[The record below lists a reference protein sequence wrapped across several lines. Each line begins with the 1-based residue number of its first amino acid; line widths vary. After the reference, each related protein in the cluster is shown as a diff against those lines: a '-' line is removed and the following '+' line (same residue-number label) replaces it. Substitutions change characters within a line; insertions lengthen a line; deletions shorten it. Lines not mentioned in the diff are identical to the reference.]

1 VAEVNRS
8 RISKLLS
15 LMLRHRPDEFGLEI
29 DAYGYAPLDQV
40 VQGVRERYDEVTEA
54 DVVALVEDP
63 EQRRFELNE
72 FGIRALY
79 AHSFFVEMD
88 GEPMDPPPARL
99 YMGATKGVA
108 RRFADEG
115 ISPGDRYYVHLSLTR
130 AAAESRSHQRDTP
143 CVVEILAD
151 KAQADGC
158 SFFARGE
165 VVLTE
170 EIPAACVGEI
180 YGIEESR
187 DAGVADGRD
196 SSSSARVSAVEDA
209 PAVEP
214 ERPALSFG
222 RKPRFSTR

>member
-1 VAEVNRS
+1 MINRS

-88 GEPMDPPPARL
+88 GEPMDPPPDRF
-99 YMGATKGVA
+99 YMGTTKGAA

-170 EIPAACVGEI
+170 EIPAECVGEI
-180 YGIEESR
+180 YGIE
-187 DAGVADGRD
+187 DGRD
-196 SSSSARVSAVEDA
+196 SGVEGGGDSSEPTARVSALAEA
-209 PAVEP
+209 PTKKP
-214 ERPALSFG
+214 ERPAPSFG

>member
-1 VAEVNRS
+1 MVNRS

-40 VQGVRERYDEVTEA
+40 VQGVRERYDEVTEEA
-54 DVVALVEDP
+54 VVALVNDP
-63 EQRRFELNE
+63 EQRRFESNE

-79 AHSFFVEMD
+79 AHSFFVDMD

-99 YMGATKGVA
+99 YMGATTGAA
-108 RRFADEG
+108 RRYSSEG
-115 ISPGDRYYVHLSLTR
+115 ISPGDRYYVHLSLPR
-130 AAAESRSHQRDTP
+130 ESAESRSHQRDTP

-151 KAQADGC
+151 KAQEEGC

-170 EIPAACVGEI
+170 EIPAECVGEI
-180 YGIEESR
+180 FGIDGGGEDRRESR
-187 DAGVADGRD
+187 
-196 SSSSARVSAVEDA
+196 
-209 PAVEP
+209 
-214 ERPALSFG
+214 ERPRRASAAPVAATEKQEEQEKSAPSFG
-222 RKPRFSTR
+222 RRPRFSAR